1 MSKNKWEVDML
12 SDSKKLKKAS
22 MALDEFIWLLRGS
35 KMDMLVDAARLLSM
49 LAQEREIDSNIA
61 KTYQSE
67 DPNKHFLIGVLPR
80 LFQDRK
86 LFPQNEDIVDFAATA
101 LRLNMSRSEKR
112 SRYEIIGKVICETD
126 SLDEQQLTDLVKAL
140 EVLSSNSDKLEL
152 MAEKKKSGT
161 FSWNET
167 IQELIGSR

>member
-1 MSKNKWEVDML
+1 MNKTKWEIEML
-12 SDSKKLKKAS
+12 NDPKRVKKAS
-22 MALDEFIWLLRGS
+22 MALEEFVWSLRGT
-35 KMDMLVDAARLLSM
+35 KLDTLADAARLLA
-49 LAQEREIDSNIA
+49 LLGQDRDIDSKIA
-61 KTYQSE
+61 KSYRSE

-80 LFQDRK
+80 LFQDRS

-101 LRLNMSRSEKR
+101 LQLNMSRSEKR

-126 SLDEQQLTDLVKAL
+126 SLDEQKLTDLVKAL
-140 EVLSSNSDKLEL
+140 EVISNNSDKLEL
-152 MAEKKKSGT
+152 MAEKKKSGS